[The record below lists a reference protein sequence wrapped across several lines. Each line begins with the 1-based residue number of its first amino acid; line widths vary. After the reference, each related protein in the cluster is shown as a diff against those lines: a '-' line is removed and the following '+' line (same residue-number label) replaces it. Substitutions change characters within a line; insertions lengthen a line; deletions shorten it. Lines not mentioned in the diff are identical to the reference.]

1 MAPPGGLDWVELTSD
16 PLDLGAAVDWA
27 TVASCGAVVSFSG
40 VVREFAEGRSGV
52 SGMTYEAY
60 EEPAVRAMGEIVAE
74 ARRAWPDLERIA
86 LLHRTGR
93 LELSEASVIV
103 VVAAPHRG
111 PAFAAA
117 EFVIDALKRS
127 VPIWKQEH
135 WAGGSDWA
143 VEQHPIAPV
152 TAPAPA
158 PAASGTRG

>member
-1 MAPPGGLDWVELTSD
+1 MAPPGGLDWVELTSA
-16 PLDLGAAVDWA
+16 PLDLAAAIEWA

-52 SGMTYEAY
+52 AAMTYEAY

-74 ARRAWPDLERIA
+74 ARRSWPELERVA
-86 LLHRTGR
+86 LFHRTGR
-93 LELSEASVIV
+93 LALSEASVIV
-103 VVAAPHRG
+103 VVAAPHRTA
-111 PAFAAA
+111 AFAAT

-152 TAPAPA
+152 AAPT
-158 PAASGTRG
+158 GTRG